1 MKNYWLAL
9 AVTVGMT
16 VSASSLNAMA
26 ANYTD
31 VQSNWAQSDINS
43 VVEQNV
49 MSGFND
55 GLFHPEAWVTRA
67 EFTAMTARALGLP
80 PNQANQIQALKKVS
94 RNSWNFST
102 VDNSAWLSA
111 YPSGVYRPENPLRR
125 VEMLVGLSGAL
136 KKPLLT
142 TEEADQVLSQYTDA
156 DQVPTN
162 VRQQVATAIK
172 YNLLA
177 SDPQQ
182 GSNQIAPLRPANR
195 AEVATVLHTLSEN
208 RDITVVQNGQV
219 VAKSNSDSA
228 EQTETTA
235 SSTTTNTESVTS
247 ATNADPTAATSSSAS
262 TMSSTSSTESSSS
275 STLANSNA
283 YQNQTPTAAAATDET
298 GNSQTANNQQPAA
311 SETGTRSFS
320 PYASADQKVEGSSG
334 PFRNS
339 ADTIVE
345 SRMVNQTPAPNNVDA
360 SVAASLPAN
369 ATFVTTV
376 AKALYS
382 EFNKPGDPVLLIMD
396 HALTD
401 ASNKPILPAGSK
413 LLGFV
418 TSVVSRNQGGDAQLG
433 IHLSEAIT
441 PAGQRIP
448 LSATIANA
456 DGILKAGNM
465 EGVVSKPDHSVAA
478 LRREIHTAEGALYGT
493 KTGKA
498 AVLEEPYATQIS
510 DKPLDPMDKRN
521 NDIVV
526 GVGDQLQIRLGDAS
540 NSGNSTVSP

>member
-1 MKNYWLAL
+1 MKKYWLAL
-9 AVTVGMT
+9 AVTVGMS
-16 VSASSLNAMA
+16 VSASSLQALA

-31 VQSNWAQSDINS
+31 VQNNWAQSDINS
-43 VVEQNV
+43 IVEQNV

-55 GLFHPEAWVTRA
+55 GLFHPEAWITRA

-80 PNQANQIQALKKVS
+80 PNQANQISSLKKVS

-102 VDNSAWLSA
+102 VDNSAWLSS

-125 VEMLVGLSGAL
+125 VELLVGLSGTL

-142 TEEADQVLSQYTDA
+142 SEEADQVLSQYTDA
-156 DQVPTN
+156 DQVPAN
-162 VRQQVATAIK
+162 ARQQVATAIK
-172 YNLLA
+172 YNLFA

-195 AEVATVLHTLSEN
+195 SEVASVLNTLSQN

-219 VAKSNSDSA
+219 VAKSNSDNNSTEA
-228 EQTETTA
+228 TETSSNTTTTETSSSKSSSESGAVSNTA
-235 SSTTTNTESVTS
+235 TSASETNSTTET
-247 ATNADPTAATSSSAS
+247 SSAS
-262 TMSSTSSTESSSS
+262 TDT
-275 STLANSNA
+275 
-283 YQNQTPTAAAATDET
+283 T
-298 GNSQTANNQQPAA
+298 GNSGNQKMAA
-311 SETGTRSFS
+311 SENGTKSFS
-320 PYASADQKVEGSSG
+320 PYASADKKIEGSSG
-334 PFRNS
+334 PYRNS

-345 SRMVNQTPAPNNVDA
+345 SRMVNQTSTPNNVDA
-360 SVAASLPAN
+360 ANLPAN

-418 TSVVSRNQGGDAQLG
+418 TSVVSRNESGKDAELG

-448 LSATIANA
+448 INATIANT
-456 DGILKAGNM
+456 DGILKANSM
-465 EGVVSKPDHSVAA
+465 EGVISKPDHSLAA
-478 LRREIHTAEGALYGT
+478 LKSEIHTAEGSLYGT

-498 AVLEEPYATQIS
+498 SVLEEPYTTQVS
-510 DKPLDPMDKRN
+510 DKPMDPMDKRTS
-521 NDIVV
+521 DIVV
-526 GVGDQLQIRLGDAS
+526 GVGDQLQIRLGDVS
-540 NSGNSTVSP
+540 TGNSTVSP